1 MIDFSNEI
9 FNTVAKH
16 LRSLYKGIQVIGEY
30 VKTPTKFPTVTIDEI
45 SNVPIHLD
53 SAKMNKYADVVYRV
67 QVFSNA
73 EKGKRAEARKIYKT
87 VDEKMMELGLYAKSY
102 TSTPTIYNS
111 EVYTITAT
119 FGGVIG
125 ENGVIYRN

>member
-9 FNTVAKH
+9 FNAVAKH

-30 VKTPTKFPTVTIDEI
+30 VKIPSKFPTVTIDEI
-45 SNVPIHLD
+45 SNIPIHLD
-53 SAKMNKYADVVYRV
+53 SAKVNKYADVVYRV

-87 VDEKMMELGLYAKSY
+87 VDKKMMELGLFAKSY

-119 FGGVIG
+119 FGGTIDV
-125 ENGVIYRN
+125 NGVIYRN

>member
-1 MIDFSNEI
+1 MVDYSNEI
-9 FNTVAKH
+9 FNAVAKP

-45 SNVPIHLD
+45 SNIPIHLD
-53 SAKMNKYADVVYRV
+53 SAKVNKYADVVYRV

-73 EKGKRAEARKIYKT
+73 EKGKRADARKIYKT
-87 VDEKMMELGLYAKSY
+87 VDEKMMELGLFAKSY

-119 FGGVIG
+119 FGGTIDV
-125 ENGVIYRN
+125 NGVIYRN

>member
-1 MIDFSNEI
+1 MVDYSNEI
-9 FNTVAKH
+9 FNAVAKH

-53 SAKMNKYADVVYRV
+53 SAKVNKYADVVYRV

-87 VDEKMMELGLYAKSY
+87 VDEKMMELGLFAKSY

-119 FGGVIG
+119 FGGTIDV
-125 ENGVIYRN
+125 NGVIYRN